1 MERILFIHATNV
13 HRGGGRSLLEAIF
26 NTLPIGIKLIL
37 TLDSRMP
44 QPDTVEQIVQ
54 VQHVKP
60 TIIQRLLAEKSLAN
74 NVVSSDIVLCF
85 GNLPPFFKLRGHAVV
100 FVQNRY
106 LVDDVS
112 LCDLPLKTRLRLWL
126 ERLWLSSKMKNVD
139 EFIVQTPSMKRLLD
153 IMTQGK
159 IPVTVLPFMAS
170 HEKYDRKVSVSE
182 MAKNVLFD
190 FLYVASGESHKNHR
204 QLIEAWCLLAMEGK
218 FPSLKLT
225 LDNACFKELCSWIEQ
240 KVKQYQLNVVNVGN
254 LSHGQVQQLYNQA
267 GALIYPSNFES
278 FGLPLI
284 EARQAGL
291 PVLAS
296 ELDFVRDVLDPEQT
310 FDPESATSI
319 ARAVKRFMGFEEQL
333 LPLQDATGFMK
344 HILEKFESFD

>member
-1 MERILFIHATNV
+1 
-13 HRGGGRSLLEAIF
+13 LLEPLLQTVKAEVF
-26 NTLPIGIKLIL
+26 LSV
-37 TLDSRMP
+37 DVRMP
-44 QPDTVEQIVQ
+44 IDIGMANNIQ
-54 VQHVKP
+54 VRRVIP
-60 TIIQRLLAEKSLAN
+60 SFFQRFMAEKWLMKA
-74 NVVSSDIVLCF
+74 VEKDDVVLCF
-85 GNLPPFFKLRGHAVV
+85 GNLPPLLKLRGHVVV

-106 LVDDVS
+106 LVDNVR
-112 LCDLPLKTRLRLWL
+112 LYGLPLKTRLRLRL

-153 IMTQGK
+153 ILTQGK

-170 HEKYDRKVSVSE
+170 HEKYDRKVSVPIIE
-182 MAKNVLFD
+182 AQKDVLFD

-204 QLIEAWCLLAMEGK
+204 QLIEAWCLLAVEGK

-254 LSHGQVQQLYNQA
+254 VPHGQVQQLYKQA

-310 FDPESATSI
+310 FDPESAMSI
-319 ARAVKRFMGFEEQL
+319 ARAVKRFMGFEEQS

-344 HILEKFESFD
+344 YILERF